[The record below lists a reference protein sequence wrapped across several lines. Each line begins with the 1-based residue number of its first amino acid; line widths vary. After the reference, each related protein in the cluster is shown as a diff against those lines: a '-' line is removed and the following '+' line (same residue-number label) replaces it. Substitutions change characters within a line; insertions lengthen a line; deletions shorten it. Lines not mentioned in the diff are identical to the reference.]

1 MYGAAITLREE
12 VFKNS
17 QIRWHLDWGWYIGTM
32 AEEATAAE
40 IKKKKNYQI
49 NIVLCENKINFKSKW
64 VQGTSWQF
72 NGWDSELPLQGA
84 QVQSLAMEPRSCKLC
99 SVAKKNTKT
108 QHI

>member
-40 IKKKKNYQI
+40 IKKKKNLS
-49 NIVLCENKINFKSKW
+49 N
-64 VQGTSWQF
+64 
-72 NGWDSELPLQGA
+72 
-84 QVQSLAMEPRSCKLC
+84 
-99 SVAKKNTKT
+99 
-108 QHI
+108 